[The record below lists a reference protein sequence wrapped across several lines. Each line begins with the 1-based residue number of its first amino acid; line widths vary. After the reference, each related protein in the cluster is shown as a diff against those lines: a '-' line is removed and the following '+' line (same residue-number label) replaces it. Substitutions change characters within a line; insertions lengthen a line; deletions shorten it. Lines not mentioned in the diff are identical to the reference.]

1 LIPKNICILI
11 FINGSE
17 LQGKAILQT
26 NKKLKNY
33 QKHNVFLL
41 FLWE

>member
-26 NKKLKNY
+26 NKQNI
-33 QKHNVFLL
+33 
-41 FLWE
+41 